1 MAIYDGNISYF
12 GSPAAYAQAIISK
25 GNNLSDPVAAA
36 AFKKDYP
43 QYFLGVTAPG
53 ATVAGPPAPSSIMP
67 SAANKPTPVLPTQ
80 QQATAPKQTSVL
92 PEIQA
97 PIIPSAP
104 KYDPYQRQDM
114 QFTPGF
120 RLGKSGQ
127 ETIVPTLSAKN
138 QWNEQENQKA
148 VDAYNQYMT
157 IYEPWKVNTQNA
169 WSKYES
175 DLAQRNNELN
185 RQSNMDLAK
194 LPYSS
199 MTAYQQ
205 ADSDRAGM
213 ENQYKYTGLIPSD
226 PSNAASIASFKI
238 NQAKQMYDS
247 AKIRGDAA
255 GMAQAHA
262 MAEQARKEA
271 GWSSGG
277 ADGSLTDSLMTAA
290 GTPSYS
296 MNKDAADLDYNQ
308 NRDKEQ
314 FRLTERGQD
323 LGYAGDVMSNETSR
337 ENSIRSTSAASERT
351 SSKPDTPAQILNNI
365 YAAKEYY
372 RSGDDYYADVVRN
385 KAAIISAV
393 GKDEYENI
401 LTDAEESTGL
411 NWEGKNGWKPGK
423 SIVSPIGKLLSE
435 DENFNSP
442 TSQKTGIDSNIVSV
456 VNSVASKYGVDPALI
471 LAIGQHET
479 GWGTLGD
486 GKKGMYTGYGS
497 YDSGSD
503 YSNAGLEKQVEG
515 TAKKLK
521 AWGMTRGNVSLE
533 RLRLGNSGALP
544 TGIYATD
551 KNWPNAIWNYY
562 QKYRG

>member
-80 QQATAPKQTSVL
+80 QQITPKQTATI

-138 QWNEQENQKA
+138 QWNDQENQKA

-247 AKIRGDAA
+247 AKVRGDAA

-277 ADGSLTDSLMTAA
+277 ADGSLTNSLMTAA
-290 GTPSYS
+290 GTPSYN
-296 MNKDAADLDYNQ
+296 MNKDTIDLTYNQ

-337 ENSIRSTSAASERT
+337 
-351 SSKPDTPAQILNNI
+351 LNNQNTVNASREKSSNVKETPTQIYNGI
-365 YAAKEYY
+365 YAAKNYY
-372 RSGDDYYADVVRN
+372 RSGDDYYDDITSN
-385 KAAIISAV
+385 KATIVMKIGQA
-393 GKDEYENI
+393 KYEEI
-401 LTDAEESTGL
+401 LADAEASLGE
-411 NWEGKNGWKPGK
+411 NWEGKNNWKPGGG
-423 SIVSPIGKLLSE
+423 SPIGALLSE

-479 GWGTLGD
+479 GWGKLGD

-515 TAKKLK
+515 TAKKLR